1 MFSQILLV
9 SSKMISWTDSLGTM
23 MIESEG
29 ISIMSFFALSLE
41 QLWFLNNRKD
51 LDLQTEEIL
60 SRPLSQ
66 VREVQRK
73 PVETTIIKRKKTG
86 GNPHSRIYFL
96 AENLL
101 PFSISHLCFPQ
112 C

>member
-9 SSKMISWTDSLGTM
+9 SSKMISWTDSLSFT

-29 ISIMSFFALSLE
+29 ISIMSFFGLSLE

-51 LDLQTEEIL
+51 LDFQTEEIL

-73 PVETTIIKRKKTG
+73 PV
-86 GNPHSRIYFL
+86 
-96 AENLL
+96 
-101 PFSISHLCFPQ
+101 
-112 C
+112 